1 MQNKNQIKFNAL
13 KDYKV
18 IVSDDSFKYTKCDT
32 VDIFEEDVKSIKKE
46 LIKNNKGYHER
57 IHCDKVYTL
66 FCGYNNNVDGLYNNY
81 SGYKINYKTEDEQL
95 NIFKSNLKEFFKD
108 FFQRIVDA

>member
-32 VDIFEEDVKSIKKE
+32 VDIFEEDVKSIKNWTIS
-46 LIKNNKGYHER
+46 IKG
-57 IHCDKVYTL
+57 I
-66 FCGYNNNVDGLYNNY
+66 
-81 SGYKINYKTEDEQL
+81 
-95 NIFKSNLKEFFKD
+95 
-108 FFQRIVDA
+108 